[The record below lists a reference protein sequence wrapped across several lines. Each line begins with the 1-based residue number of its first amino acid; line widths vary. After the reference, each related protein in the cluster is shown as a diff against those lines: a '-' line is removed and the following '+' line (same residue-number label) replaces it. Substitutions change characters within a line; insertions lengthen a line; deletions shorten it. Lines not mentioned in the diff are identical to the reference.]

1 MKNKIFLLLSIM
13 FLFIPIKALAKENV
27 FIESAK
33 IHENNEV
40 EEIDNVSFQEL
51 NLNTNLRF
59 SKVNSYIIYEISIK
73 NNDNKDYLLDNNL
86 QNDKNEY
93 ITYNYNCNTNNII
106 KAKSNTTCLVTIKYE
121 TPAFIGDIF
130 ESTIKENQVF
140 KLNLINEITNPSTHN
155 NLKIILIILTIIG
168 IGFIIVKN
176 KKTKLLI
183 LMITLCIPFITK
195 AITKITININNK
207 VEIVG
212 NSYQCSHKAK
222 TLKEHIMCIFE
233 TDFNSIGEKLND
245 AFKITKEKEYDK
257 EKTILSDLE
266 NGTRTYDDVN
276 YDSLSIDEV
285 REYVENFDSY
295 YNQEYLELNEIA
307 NRLNDFSEVY
317 NSDTLDWDDRFN
329 KAPNKDTYKNYPEGV
344 YVDEMR
350 FIPIIREINED
361 NLKGYSFRKM
371 DLSEGKDI
379 VSEVTN
385 INDVIKYEI
394 QNEDLKIIVNGK
406 LYLNKQENDSDSIL
420 VDGYMEIVLSKDE
433 NSNVYIK
440 DWYINP
446 ESLSQTMYRR
456 KLGLVNDLIDVYI
469 NMARNRIIYGDKYY
483 ISGYETENLLVQL
496 SSRYH
501 SLMYIATDIRK
512 RNIELYEDEKLDF
525 RANEFLRN
533 TRIDFNGFKIR
544 NEFYNTHDYNNYTQE
559 EKNNMLKEFYNYYGV
574 EPIICTQEISYKN
587 GCEIGEYTYY
597 PEKLDLSRYNVV
609 YNNKFYEKEDGFF
622 RFIADYLNINTNNSN
637 DIKKTIYNS
646 LIE

>member
-13 FLFIPIKALAKENV
+13 FLFIPIKTLAKEKV

-33 IHENNEV
+33 IYENNEV
-40 EEIDNVSFQEL
+40 EEIENVSFQEL

-59 SKVNSYIIYEISIK
+59 SKVNSYIIYEISLK
-73 NNDNKDYLLDNNL
+73 NNDNKDYLLDNNS

-93 ITYNYNCNTNNII
+93 ITYNYNCNSNNII

-121 TPAFIGDIF
+121 TPAFIGDIY

-168 IGFIIVKN
+168 IGLIIVKN

-183 LMITLCIPFITK
+183 IMIILCIPSITK
-195 AITKITININNK
+195 AITKMTININNK

-233 TDFNSIGEKLND
+233 TDFYHLDEKLNK
-245 AFKITKEKEYDK
+245 AFEIIKEKEYNK
-257 EKTILSDLE
+257 AKTILSDLE
-266 NGTRTYDDVN
+266 NGTRTYDDVD

-295 YNQEYLELNEIA
+295 YNQDFLQFNEIA
-307 NRLNDFSEVY
+307 SEINSFSEMY
-317 NSDTLDWDDRFN
+317 NSDTHDWDDRFN

-350 FIPIIREINED
+350 FIPIIREVNED
-361 NLKGYSFRKM
+361 NLKGYSFRKT

-379 VSEVTN
+379 VSDVTN

-406 LYLNKQENDSDSIL
+406 FYLNRQENNSDSIL

-446 ESLSQTMYRR
+446 ESLSQTIYHRRLGIVNSVIDVYVSLYRR
-456 KLGLVNDLIDVYI
+456 K
-469 NMARNRIIYGDKYY
+469 IIYGDKFY
-483 ISGYETENLLVQL
+483 INDYEIENLLEQL
-496 SSRYH
+496 LSRYH
-501 SLMYIATDIRK
+501 QIMYSVTGIRK
-512 RNIELYEDEKLDF
+512 RNIELYENEKLDF
-525 RANEFLRN
+525 RSNEFLRN
-533 TRIDFNGFKIR
+533 TGIDFNGSKIR
-544 NEFYNTHDYNNYTQE
+544 NEFYNSYYDDNYTQE
-559 EKNNMLKEFYNYYGV
+559 EENNMLKEFYNYYGV
-574 EPIICTQEISYKN
+574 EPIICTQEISDKYY
-587 GCEIGEYTYY
+587 CEIGKYTYY